1 MTNARA
7 NMYTLINHSR
17 EVEEL
22 TPRER
27 LIAAFDLKQPDD
39 IVPTFELQFQLAEE
53 LLGKRHVSQEELD
66 SATEAERD
74 RLLHQNAELYIEEAE
89 TLDYSGINLTMGP
102 NKFEDLVETIKLIK
116 RLAGDKYM
124 ITPHA
129 DGTMAIPNGQN
140 MMDVAVRLTEEPDAV
155 KSERERDAVNTI
167 EYAKKLVD
175 VGAECFAMCA
185 DYCFNDGPFLSPNMF
200 REFVTPYLAK
210 VISAMREMGAYAVK
224 HTDGN
229 IMPILDQLVECRPH
243 ALHSIDPQAGV
254 DLKEVK
260 ALVGDKVC
268 LCGNVSC
275 AILQTGTVEDV
286 VEDSERALRDG
297 MPGGGFVFCTSNTP
311 FVGMPLR
318 NYLAMLEVR
327 KRLGRYNG

>member
-1 MTNARA
+1 M
-7 NMYTLINHSR
+7 
-17 EVEEL
+17 

-27 LIAAFDLKQPDD
+27 LIAAFNLKEPDD

-66 SATEAERD
+66 KASGDEKD
-74 RLLHQNAELYIEEAE
+74 RLLRQNAELYIEEAE
-89 TLDYSGINLTMGP
+89 TLDYSQINLSMGP
-102 NKFEDLVETIKLIK
+102 HKFEDLIETIKIIR
-116 RLAGDKYM
+116 RLAGQKYM
-124 ITPHA
+124 IAPHA
-129 DGTMAIPNGQN
+129 DGTMSIPNGQN
-140 MMDVAVRLTEEPDAV
+140 MMDVAVRLAEQADEV
-155 KSERERDAVNTI
+155 HVERERDAVNTI

-175 VGAECFAMCA
+175 AGADCFCMCA
-185 DYCFNDGPFLSPNMF
+185 DYCFNDGPFLSPSMF

-229 IMPILDQLVECRPH
+229 IMPILDQIVECRPH
-243 ALHSIDPQAGV
+243 ALHSIDPQAKV

-275 AILQTGTVEDV
+275 AVLQSGTVDDV
-286 VEDSERALRDG
+286 IRDSERALRDG

-311 FVGMPLR
+311 FIGMPLGH
-318 NYLAMLEVR
+318 YLAMLDVR
-327 KRLGRYNG
+327 KRLGRYDGNG